1 MHKISLIA
9 VLPCGNVTIFHVVEI
24 LKYGLL
30 YVFITQLEL
39 IHEVA
44 HRAHIRIDTS
54 EDMVVGKTGEMD
66 DALDI
71 RRIINEV

>member
-30 YVFITQLEL
+30 YVFITQFEL

-44 HRAHIRIDTS
+44 HTVPYMQDSRPTKNNMH
-54 EDMVVGKTGEMD
+54 
-66 DALDI
+66 
-71 RRIINEV
+71 RRRSINEV